1 VISPDTAADPDP
13 PLSDQPWLT
22 PGVRGIGLASLLSDL
37 GHEIP
42 TALLPSFL
50 VTVLGA
56 PAAALGLIE
65 GVADALSGVAKV
77 IGGGLAD
84 DPGRR
89 RSIAVGGYTLTA
101 ILSALIGVSTA
112 VWQVAIFRTAAW
124 TARGI
129 RGPSR
134 NALLADAVA
143 PAAYGRAYGFERAM
157 DNAGAV
163 VGPIV
168 ALGLVAAIGIRQAI
182 FLSVI
187 PGLLAALAI
196 VYAVRHLQRP
206 KERHTTPVRIV
217 VRPLMC
223 GPLGR
228 LLVSVS
234 LFEAGNVAAT
244 LLILRTTELLAPSLG
259 TTGATT
265 IGIAL
270 YVGYNVAATLAALPA
285 GRLADAYGARLVF
298 AAGVACFALAYLV
311 FAAGSGIAILGLA
324 FVLAG
329 IGIGA
334 AETAENAAVAALAPS
349 ELRGSA
355 FGLLAGIQ
363 SAGDFIASAVVG
375 LVWTLVSPT
384 LAFGLAAALMVG
396 ALVTMAFGRPSHKS
410 D

>member
-1 VISPDTAADPDP
+1 MSTPEPVSDPEP
-13 PLSDQPWLT
+13 PLGGQPWLT

-50 VTVLGA
+50 TTVLGA

-65 GVADALSGVAKV
+65 GIADALSGVAKV
-77 IGGGLAD
+77 AGGALAD

-89 RSIAVGGYTLTA
+89 RSIAVGGYTATA

-134 NALLADAVA
+134 NALLADAVE

-163 VGPIV
+163 AGPIV
-168 ALGLVAAIGIRQAI
+168 ALGLVAAIGIRDAI

-196 VYAVRHLQRP
+196 VYAVRRLQRP
-206 KERHTTPVRIV
+206 KERRTAPVRIV
-217 VRPLMC
+217 VRPLLR

-228 LLVSVS
+228 LLVSVA

-244 LLILRTTELLAPSLG
+244 LLILRTTELLAPSQG
-259 TTGATT
+259 TISATT
-265 IGIAL
+265 TGIAL

-285 GRLADAYGARLVF
+285 GRLADAYGPRVVF
-298 AAGVACFALAYLV
+298 AAGVACFALAYIV

-349 ELRGSA
+349 AMRGSA

-384 LAFGLAAALMVG
+384 LAFGMAAALMVG
-396 ALVTMAFGRPSHKS
+396 ALLTMAFGRPSHTS
-410 D
+410 A